1 MDVKKVILKKNA
13 RLVINGHNVI
23 VGTATITSIT
33 DSSVKIQILS
43 GNANVNFLSKNE
55 NLYIDELDLGDM
67 VDNEG
72 NPMCGGKEVIS
83 FFGRIKD
90 ENERLKR
97 LFGKYGETDFVFF
110 PVGNKQNGVVL
121 NNLCLKK
128 MTTSTE
134 TPFWK
139 SFSYSTSLSIG
150 DLDYNVTGHACAQP
164 YFCTV
169 LKRIFESLG
178 YKIVENQIEDTILRN
193 IFIVNSQT
201 GGSYAQLLP
210 HWTLNEFISQ
220 VEYFFG
226 VVLKI
231 DDQDKEIRI
240 LLRNSFW
247 KGKVVYLE
255 HIIDEY
261 TVNCDEEETTDIS
274 NGNISY
280 DFENVDK
287 YLKVSDDV
295 MEQVEKKIFESYSE
309 LSTYC
314 NGLSSDD
321 KKKYVFETGGMQY
334 IYCDGDLKEVNQL
347 RNLVRNTKD
356 ADADIELKIVPVE
369 MQTYRTNWEGC
380 GYDDFFKNWY
390 PTKGPDFNNVIMMA
404 SEYIVSQGDIQG
416 SVQDLIEGTAESP
429 SKNTRIEVAM
439 NDGVL
444 QHVQKDDGSAS
455 QVFPWPFILTN
466 DLLNG
471 IKNRGFS
478 FELNKVDGRTTM
490 FDVVYNE
497 TTTVNTQ
504 CENVIQFI
512 TDKMYDPMSLF
523 VIHNKAYLCK
533 QIEYQ
538 LEGHGIKSVK
548 TGYFYEAT

>member
-1 MDVKKVILKKNA
+1 
-13 RLVINGHNVI
+13 
-23 VGTATITSIT
+23 
-33 DSSVKIQILS
+33 
-43 GNANVNFLSKNE
+43 
-55 NLYIDELDLGDM
+55 
-67 VDNEG
+67 
-72 NPMCGGKEVIS
+72 
-83 FFGRIKD
+83 
-90 ENERLKR
+90 
-97 LFGKYGETDFVFF
+97 
-110 PVGNKQNGVVL
+110 
-121 NNLCLKK
+121 
-128 MTTSTE
+128 
-134 TPFWK
+134 
-139 SFSYSTSLSIG
+139 
-150 DLDYNVTGHACAQP
+150 
-164 YFCTV
+164 
-169 LKRIFESLG
+169 
-178 YKIVENQIEDTILRN
+178 
-193 IFIVNSQT
+193 
-201 GGSYAQLLP
+201 
-210 HWTLNEFISQ
+210 
-220 VEYFFG
+220 
-226 VVLKI
+226 
-231 DDQDKEIRI
+231 
-240 LLRNSFW
+240 
-247 KGKVVYLE
+247 
-255 HIIDEY
+255 
-261 TVNCDEEETTDIS
+261 
-274 NGNISY
+274 
-280 DFENVDK
+280 
-287 YLKVSDDV
+287 
-295 MEQVEKKIFESYSE
+295 
-309 LSTYC
+309 
-314 NGLSSDD
+314 
-321 KKKYVFETGGMQY
+321 MQY
-334 IYCDGDLKEVNQL
+334 IYCDGDLKEVKQL